1 MNEEKDLTRSPV
13 PDPSC
18 LFQAQKIKKTFF
30 LGKGRKSI
38 EVLKGID
45 LTIRSGEMIAIEG
58 ASGAGKSTLLH
69 LLGGLDRPTGG
80 KIYFQGDDLFDH
92 DEETLAEI
100 RNRHMGFVFQFHHL
114 LPEFSALENTM
125 MPALI
130 RGMKKAEAAK
140 AAEGILTQLGLENRL
155 PHKPGEL
162 SGGEQQRVAV
172 ARALMLNPRVILA
185 DEPTGNLD
193 TQTGEEVQK
202 LLLRINREQGI
213 ALMVVTHNS
222 ALAEKM
228 RRRVLL
234 VDGQLYENH

>member
-1 MNEEKDLTRSPV
+1 MNEKKDLTESPA
-13 PDPSC
+13 PDPSY
-18 LFQAQKIKKTFF
+18 LFQVQNITKTFF
-30 LGKGRKSI
+30 PEKGRKSI

-45 LTIRSGEMIAIEG
+45 LTIRSGEMLAIEG

-92 DEETLAEI
+92 NEETLAEI

-140 AAEGILTQLGLENRL
+140 AAEGILTQLGLEDRL

-172 ARALMLNPRVILA
+172 ARALMLSPRVILA

-202 LLLRINREQGI
+202 LLLHINREHGI

-228 RRRVLL
+228 KRRVIL